1 MRTTSLNATNMT
13 RLNEERQV
21 ILVYFV
27 TDLVLYWGALTAST
41 LSRLDVIGWIDFS
54 ELLRDRLAC
63 MVLFGIVSIV
73 AGVYRPQRITDRF
86 DSAYYACIALG
97 WTGFIQLALTA
108 ILPASVREITRRELI
123 ITLFLATP
131 ALCVWHYFASTLTG
145 RFRSLGR
152 FFYIL
157 GSPNQGRRIADEIGR
172 NSASVRAEAE
182 YIDLQTLRRDVQAAK
197 EGSGGKHVA
206 LQDAVIA
213 LEPKDHWQLDELLL
227 FCRENCRR
235 TYMYP
240 SVHDVLLFQ
249 RLNLFAPAGIP
260 LIDVASQQLV
270 TPYTYVK
277 RVMDVVVA
285 AIGLVLSSPI
295 CLVAALAIK
304 LTSRGGIIYSQE
316 RLGMGG
322 KPFRMY
328 KFRSMVEGEEL
339 KDETGH
345 VLAQEDDPRIT
356 PVGGVIRTHR
366 IDEIPQLLNVLKGD
380 MSLIGPRPAWREFY
394 EVNGQRIPLLEQR
407 LAVRP
412 GLTCLSHVLGSYG
425 SEPEERLTYDLLYI
439 STLSFITDLRILVG
453 TIRIVL
459 SGKGAR

>member
-1 MRTTSLNATNMT
+1 MN

-21 ILVYFV
+21 ILVYV
-27 TDLVLYWGALTAST
+27 ATDLVLYWGALTVAT

-54 ELLRDRLAC
+54 HLHRDRLMC
-63 MVLFGIVSIV
+63 TILFGIVSIV

-97 WTGFIQLALTA
+97 WTCFIQFA
-108 ILPASVREITRRELI
+108 IAAVLPASVREITRRELI
-123 ITLFLATP
+123 IALFVAAP
-131 ALCVWHYFASTLTG
+131 VLCAWHYFASTLTG
-145 RFRSLGR
+145 RFRSLHR

-157 GSPNQGRRIADEIGR
+157 GSPSQGKRIAGEIGR
-172 NSASVRAEAE
+172 NSTSVRAEAA
-182 YIDLQTLRRDVQAAK
+182 YVDFQTLKDRVQDLSA
-197 EGSGGKHVA
+197 ESGGKGVA
-206 LQDAVIA
+206 LQDAIIA

-240 SVHDVLLFQ
+240 SVHDMLMTERHSLLA
-249 RLNLFAPAGIP
+249 LAGIP
-260 LIDVASQQLV
+260 LIEVASQQLI
-270 TPYTYVK
+270 TPYTYIK
-277 RVMDVVVA
+277 RVMDVA
-285 AIGLVLSSPI
+285 AAALGLILSSPI
-295 CLVAALAIK
+295 CLVTALAIK
-304 LTSRGGIIYSQE
+304 LTSPGGVIYSQE

-328 KFRSMVEGEEL
+328 KFRSMLAGKEL
-339 KDETGH
+339 KDEAGH
-345 VLAQEDDPRIT
+345 VLAREDDPRIT
-356 PVGGVIRTHR
+356 PVGRIIRRHR
-366 IDEIPQLLNVLKGD
+366 IDEIPQLFNVLKGD

-394 EVNGQRIPLLEQR
+394 EINDQRIPLMEQR

-412 GLTCLSHVLGSYG
+412 GLTCLSHVLGSYS
-425 SEPEERLTYDLLYI
+425 SEPEDRLTYDLLYL